1 MAVRALKRH
10 RVRQL
15 EMRMAAGQQWQDSG
29 FIFTTP
35 IGTTLDARNITR
47 TFKTVL
53 RAQNLPM
60 IRIHD
65 LRHSCAT
72 LMLAQ
77 GVSPRVVM
85 ETLGHSQ
92 ISLTLNTYSHVLPA
106 MQEDAAARMD
116 EILSGSKR

>member
-1 MAVRALKRH
+1 V
-10 RVRQL
+10 
-15 EMRMAAGQQWQDSG
+15 
-29 FIFTTP
+29 
-35 IGTTLDARNITR
+35 
-47 TFKTVL
+47 FKTIL
-53 RAQNLPM
+53 KAQNLPM

-77 GVSPRVVM
+77 GVGPRVVM

-106 MQEDAAARMD
+106 MQEDAASKMD
-116 EILSGSKR
+116 AILSKVGR